1 MKNTF
6 MGKALAIIGIVG
18 ILMFALWHIDDV
30 VDERRMRQL
39 EAQASVEQSQAA
51 GQAVMG
57 PVLRRSCTEQ
67 WDSSQ
72 GEGRDARPVVER
84 REVLL
89 SAVPTQLD
97 VNGQVALEARQRGL
111 FKINGYATRARL
123 DARWADLAALQPSR
137 SRADSRMNCGPAV
150 MMVAVSDARGIRSA
164 QVRLDQ
170 ATLVAQPG
178 TTHPTYSR
186 GFHAVLP
193 EAMMQPARVDQALS
207 AQVDL
212 ELLGTTE
219 LSLVPLA
226 MDTQVKWQSDWPHPS
241 FAGRFLPATREV
253 RADGFDA
260 SWRVSSLATTA
271 PAEFLR
277 GAPMCDLASSTA
289 SASLSISHGAGG
301 EAQRCLDSL
310 GVSFIDPVNPYVLSD
325 RAIKYGMLFIVLT
338 FVAVALLEALGRRR
352 VHPIQYLLVGSALS
366 VFFLLLLSLSEH
378 LAFGLAYGLASLAC
392 VALLSF
398 YASHMLGGRRAGI
411 GFGAGVATL
420 YGALFVL
427 LQLEQ
432 TALVM
437 GSLLLFA
444 VLATVMVLTRRL
456 DWYGLFDATRSG
468 ASGPV
473 GRTAA

>member
-1 MKNTF
+1 MRSTF
-6 MGKALAIIGIVG
+6 VGKALAIVGIVA
-18 ILMFALWHIDDV
+18 ILMIALWHIEDV

-51 GQAVMG
+51 GQTVMG
-57 PVLRRSCTEQ
+57 PVLRRSCTEE
-67 WDSSQ
+67 WDSTQ

-84 REVLL
+84 RELLL

-111 FKINGYATRARL
+111 FKINGYAARTRL

-164 QVRLDQ
+164 QVKVDA
-170 ATLVAQPG
+170 ATLAARPG
-178 TTHPTYSR
+178 TTHATYTR

-193 EAMMQPARVDQALS
+193 ESTTLPAQADQALT

-212 ELLGTTE
+212 ELLGTSE
-219 LSLVPLA
+219 LSLVPVA

-253 RADGFDA
+253 RTDGFDA

-271 PAEFLR
+271 PADYLR
-277 GAPMCDLASSTA
+277 GAPLCDLANSTA
-289 SASLSISHGAGG
+289 GASLSVSHGGS
-301 EAQRCLDSL
+301 EAQRCIDTL

-325 RAIKYGMLFIVLT
+325 RAVKYGLLFIVLT
-338 FVAVALLEALGRRR
+338 FVAVALVEALGRRR

-456 DWYGLFDATRSG
+456 DWYGLFDAARSG
-468 ASGPV
+468 SPGPA
-473 GRTAA
+473 GRSTT